1 MKILQINVT
10 YKTGGST
17 GRIVFDLRQLM
28 SQNGIENYVT
38 YGIEGSVEDSHD
50 VRCIQSNLELKISQL
65 QSRLFSRH
73 GFYNVLATK
82 RLITFISDINPD
94 IIHLHNIHGFYVHCG
109 MLFSYIK
116 EKQIPVVWTLHDCWS
131 FTGWCAYF
139 DYSKCNKWRTHCFDC
154 PSKKD
159 YPKAWITSRARS
171 NYELKKNTFTGVK
184 NLVLV
189 TPSQWLADLTRESF
203 LRNYPVRVINNGVNL
218 DAFKPKSNNIKE
230 KLGISD
236 KKMILAVAGG
246 LAKRKGRDYLLKL
259 PSMLTD
265 KECLVILG
273 INADQQSLL
282 PKTRCIGIPY
292 TNSVESLAEI
302 YSAADVF
309 INTTLEDNF
318 PTTNLEALACGTPVI
333 TFETGG
339 SVEPIL
345 NLESFVSEGN
355 LKKSNVG
362 GVVPKGD
369 IDSMVYLLREYY
381 SYKELK
387 GTNVCV
393 EKVFKN
399 YNSTTQYQK
408 YIDLYKEILD
418 SIG

>member
-28 SQNGIENYVT
+28 SQNGIENYVA
-38 YGIEGSVEDSHD
+38 YGIEGCVEDSHD
-50 VRCIQSNLELKISQL
+50 VRCIQSKVELKISQL

-73 GFYNVLATK
+73 GFYNAIATK

-109 MLFSYIK
+109 MLFNYIK

-171 NYELKKNTFTGVK
+171 NFELKKNTFTGVK

-203 LRNYPVRVINNGVNL
+203 LSNYPVRVINNGVNL
-218 DAFKPKSNNIKE
+218 DTFRPKSNNIKE

-246 LAKRKGRDYLLKL
+246 LAKRKGSDYLLKL
-259 PSMLTD
+259 PSMLNED
-265 KECLVILG
+265 ECLVILG
-273 INADQQSLL
+273 INVEQQSLL
-282 PKTRCIGIPY
+282 PKLKCIGIPY
-292 TNSVESLAEI
+292 TNDVDRLAEI

-333 TFETGG
+333 TFDTGG

-345 NLESFVSEGN
+345 DDENVIEVGCV
-355 LKKSNVG
+355 KKSCVG

-369 IDSMVYLLREYY
+369 IVSMSQLFRDFLHFKDKISINPCVV
-381 SYKELK
+381 KVLK
-387 GTNVCV
+387 
-393 EKVFKN
+393 K
-399 YNSTTQYQK
+399 YNSANQYEK
-408 YIDLYKEILD
+408 YINLYKEIL
-418 SIG
+418 SGV